1 MRLKRAEEELQ
12 EATRLQVTTQCP
24 INTPYRH
31 TLSTHS
37 IDTPCQYTLSSHI
50 FYCHSHPP
58 LTRPL
63 LSPPPQHPS
72 PPPTPSHSPS
82 LYYTYSPT
90 IITHPLN
97 TRPPLSSLTLF
108 PPPPPHSPIGGNGGN
123 RKLVFPPSPP
133 HTHPLYTILTALYHH
148 LPIGGNGGNRETRIR
163 GRGGHCQTPVDQNRG
178 IYILFLGLLVARV

>member
-1 MRLKRAEEELQ
+1 MPYQHTLS
-12 EATRLQVTTQCP
+12 TYPV
-24 INTPYRH
+24 NTLYRH
-31 TLSTHS
+31 TLSIHPFLTHLL
-37 IDTPCQYTLSSHI
+37 LS
-50 FYCHSHPP
+50 
-58 LTRPL
+58 
-63 LSPPPQHPS
+63 LSPPPHPPS
-72 PPPTPSHSPS
+72 IITPPSTPLPPPTPSHSPS